1 MNKLVRAAQ
10 QVQGLLD
17 RHGIGFCFIGGFA
30 AQRHAEPRVT
40 RDVDVSVLTGLGN
53 EMPVIDVLMSTFQP
67 RRPDA
72 REFALRARVL
82 LLRNDDEIGIDA
94 SLTALPYEAELIAR
108 SSLFEFAPGVRL
120 RTCSAED
127 LLVLKVFAGRPIDW
141 RDVEMVLRRH
151 PASDLDLDYVDSRLA
166 PLVEAKGEPELLD
179 EFARLRRRY
188 LRADPGP

>member
-1 MNKLVRAAQ
+1 MNKLVHAAQ
-10 QVQGLLD
+10 QVQALLD
-17 RHGIGFCFIGGFA
+17 AHGIRFCFIGGFA

-53 EMPVIDVLMSTFQP
+53 EARVIDVLLSGFAA

-82 LLRNDDEIGIDA
+82 LLRNDDDIGIDA
-94 SLTALPYEAELIAR
+94 TLTALPYEADVIER

-141 RDVEMVLRRH
+141 RDVEMILRRH
-151 PASDLDLDYVDSRLA
+151 GAAGLDLGYVDARLE
-166 PLVEAKGEPELLD
+166 PLVAAKGEPELLE

-188 LRADPGP
+188 APGPAAS